1 MKLTGYEKELNKY
14 NRTELINIASNYMIG
29 GSKIGFSRLTKQQ
42 LIEKISNDQ
51 DYINA
56 NPDNKFVK
64 KTKPKVGGFL
74 TIQKAKL
81 QASFEKNRI
90 SPIVLN
96 LIGTENPDDLM
107 NDIIMALQGS
117 ETYSPIPGNYYTY
130 IYYAKT
136 PGIYY
141 DVHPLVEIDK
151 VTKFG
156 FQGFN
161 YHWQEIRK
169 YTWPELPGPLYEIS
183 SGEYS
188 LLQQIPYKKI
198 VYRPS

>member
-29 GSKIGFSRLTKQQ
+29 GSEIGFSRLTKQQ

-64 KTKPKVGGFL
+64 KTKKRVGGFL
-74 TIQKAKL
+74 TRQKAKL
-81 QASFEKNRI
+81 QASVENNRI
-90 SPIVLN
+90 SPIVLD
-96 LIGTENPDDLM
+96 LIGTETPDELM
-107 NDIIMALQGS
+107 KSIIFALKGS
-117 ETYSPIPGNYYTY
+117 ETNIPNPENYYTY

-141 DVHPLVEIDK
+141 DVHPLIIC
-151 VTKFG
+151 TKLTKSG
-156 FQGFN
+156 FEGFN
-161 YHWQEIRK
+161 HHWQEIRK